1 MQVTETNNEGLKRAY
16 KVVVSAADIEEKINA
31 RLSEI
36 AQTANMPGFRPGKV
50 PVALLKKT
58 HGKAIMGEVLEMTVN
73 ESSQKTLVEK
83 KLRPVA
89 QPKIEIDKFDEGGDL
104 EYSIELE
111 VFPEINLTDF
121 SKLKLERMKV
131 AANEEQV
138 DEMISQMA
146 AGQKD
151 SKPVE
156 KNRPIATGDVAV
168 IDFTGSV
175 DGEEFAGGQSEDYSL
190 EIGSG
195 SFIPGFEEQIISKE
209 VGDEFDVNVTF
220 PDEYAKELAG
230 KVAVFAVKVKEV
242 RETVAAVLDDTF
254 AQKMGAENLGDL
266 KAKLRAN
273 QVNELGQYTRMR
285 LKRELLD
292 VLDEKHD
299 FELPIGMIDAEFDA
313 VWHQFEHQRKEHPD
327 KIEEEDKNKSDDE
340 LKEEYREISAR
351 RVRLGLLLAEV
362 GRANE
367 ITVTQDEVSRAI
379 MQESQQNKGQEKEVF
394 EYYKNNPEAM
404 QAIQSPLLEEKVV
417 DFIIE
422 MANISERI
430 VTIEEL
436 MAEPE
441 PPKPAKKSKVNKD
454 KLGSDTDEKKK
465 ALVKK
470 KEITKKSK
478 KE

>member
-1 MQVTETNNEGLKRAY
+1 
-16 KVVVSAADIEEKINA
+16 
-31 RLSEI
+31 
-36 AQTANMPGFRPGKV
+36 
-50 PVALLKKT
+50 
-58 HGKAIMGEVLEMTVN
+58 
-73 ESSQKTLVEK
+73 
-83 KLRPVA
+83 
-89 QPKIEIDKFDEGGDL
+89 
-104 EYSIELE
+104 
-111 VFPEINLTDF
+111 
-121 SKLKLERMKV
+121 
-131 AANEEQV
+131 
-138 DEMISQMA
+138 
-146 AGQKD
+146 
-151 SKPVE
+151 
-156 KNRPIATGDVAV
+156 
-168 IDFTGSV
+168 
-175 DGEEFAGGQSEDYSL
+175 
-190 EIGSG
+190 
-195 SFIPGFEEQIISKE
+195 
-209 VGDEFDVNVTF
+209 
-220 PDEYAKELAG
+220 
-230 KVAVFAVKVKEV
+230 
-242 RETVAAVLDDTF
+242 
-254 AQKMGAENLGDL
+254 
-266 KAKLRAN
+266 
-273 QVNELGQYTRMR
+273 MR

-470 KEITKKSK
+470 KGITKKSK